1 MSSEYNSY
9 YSWFCNYV
17 NRFRS
22 LEANKQDNIKLKFD
36 HTLRVCNNTTAI
48 AHALNLNSEKL
59 FLAKLI
65 ALFHDIGRF
74 EQFDK
79 YRTFSDPV
87 SLNHATLGLRILNR
101 YRVLSSLTKT
111 ERYIIC
117 RAIWQHNKYKIREPD
132 DFSSTLLSKLIRDA
146 DKLDILYIITN
157 YYKNR
162 ASHVNPALD
171 LGLLDK
177 PGFSEEAVQDILN
190 YRMVKIS
197 DLRNL
202 NDLKL
207 LHLSWIYDI
216 NFPLTTSLII
226 RGRYLEELIHS
237 LPESRIREE
246 IDIHIRNYLN
256 EKWMIQT

>member
-1 MSSEYNSY
+1 
-9 YSWFCNYV
+9 
-17 NRFRS
+17 
-22 LEANKQDNIKLKFD
+22 Q
-36 HTLRVCNNTTAI
+36 
-48 AHALNLNSEKL
+48 
-59 FLAKLI
+59 
-65 ALFHDIGRF
+65 F
-74 EQFDK
+74 EK

-101 YRVLSSLTKT
+101 HRVLSSLTKT

-117 RAIWQHNKYKIREPD
+117 RAIWQHNKYKIQETA
-132 DFSSTLLSKLIRDA
+132 DFSSVLLSRLIRDA
-146 DKLDILYIITN
+146 DKLDILYIMTS

-162 ASHVNPALD
+162 ASQFNPALD

-207 LHLSWIYDI
+207 MHLSWIYDI
-216 NFPLTTSLII
+216 NFPLTKSLIM
-226 RGRYLEELIHS
+226 RGQYLDELIHS
-237 LPESRIREE
+237 LPEGRIRNE
-246 IDIHIRNYLN
+246 IDSRIRNYLK
-256 EKWMIQT
+256 EKWLI